1 MGFRE
6 RTYYKDPYEDSSGG
20 MGSMRLGLPRPSRA
34 VTWLLVAN
42 GVAFV
47 LQAILDRP
55 SDGFPLSAYGGVTV
69 GDFWQ
74 VWRYVTFQFLHASP
88 SHLIFN
94 MMGLYFLGTPV
105 EPIMGTRRFAWFYL
119 ACGCFAGLAY
129 VVIGAAGH
137 IPREAPI
144 IGASGGV
151 YAVLLAAAIYLP
163 QIKLFFFIPMRIAAV
178 GIFGLM
184 ILTVSSNWSPN
195 GISMAHNSMG
205 DVAHLGGAVAAAIW
219 IWAGPRFK
227 GFQWRRA
234 PRRRPAPGR
243 WQKKLDDRDRDR
255 EEVDRILQKVHDQGI
270 GSLTG
275 KERKK
280 LQDETKK
287 YQKRNRDSYNA

>member
-1 MGFRE
+1 MGFGD
-6 RTYYKDPYEDSSGG
+6 RTYNRDPYQEGSGS
-20 MGSMRLGLPRPSRA
+20 MGSMRLGLPRPTRA

-47 LQAILDRP
+47 LQQII
-55 SDGFPLSAYGGVTV
+55 DGGFGPGPLIAYGGATV

-119 ACGCFAGLAY
+119 GCGCFAGLAY

-137 IPREAPI
+137 ISLSAPI
-144 IGASGGV
+144 VGASGGV
-151 YAVLLAAAIYLP
+151 YAVLLAAAIYVP
-163 QIKLFFFIPMRIAAV
+163 QLRLFFFIPMRIAAV
-178 GIFGLM
+178 VIFGWM
-184 ILTVSSNWSPN
+184 ILTVSSDWSN
-195 GISMAHNSMG
+195 KAIYKSMG
-205 DVAHLGGAVAAAIW
+205 DVAHLGGAVAAAFW
-219 IWAGPRFK
+219 LLAVPRLKEFR
-227 GFQWRRA
+227 GLGA
-234 PRRRPAPGR
+234 LTRRPGPGR
-243 WQKKLDDRDRDR
+243 WKHKLDQRDRDR
-255 EEVDRILQKVHDQGI
+255 EEVDRILKKVHEQGI
-270 GSLTG
+270 QSLTG

-287 YQKRNRDSYNA
+287 YQKRNRDLP